1 MSPISEFHAAI
12 LQALVTAGVAAVC
25 WYLYAS
31 RRQATFLWWSV
42 AWSLYVLRIGAIIA
56 FLASNQEPRWLF
68 VHQVLTGA
76 SALAILW
83 AALSMQGVRWR
94 RVYAVAL
101 LFPLLWSWIAIYH
114 LKSFMLAA
122 IPAVLFLSF
131 ATLWTSGV
139 FLGLWRRSR
148 SRGAMALAVVLLI
161 WGLHHLDYPILRAQG
176 AWNPWGYYLDILFV
190 LAVTMGIVLLGLD
203 ELDRRTRDLERLSA
217 RMVDQHE
224 EERRRVSL
232 ELHDQTAQVWAA
244 VKLQLGLIRE
254 QSPSEL
260 APSVSRVLDL
270 VDTGIRSIRGVTTT
284 LRPPLLDD
292 LGLVPALR
300 ALVQSFAE
308 QSALMIE
315 FDAPSTIPT
324 VSPPAALAL
333 FRALQEALSNV
344 VRHSQASNV
353 TVRLA
358 HTGDELTLEVRDN
371 GVGFGPTPSSPMSTG
386 LAGMR
391 ERISALHGS
400 IAIDSQADHGTTLRV
415 TVPLHTGARR
425 APPRPEGAS
434 APAAPVT
441 RSSTDP
447 PLRARPRT

>member
-1 MSPISEFHAAI
+1 MSEFHAAI
-12 LQALVTAGVAAVC
+12 LQAAVTAGVAVVC

-31 RRQATFLWWSV
+31 RRQTAFLWWSV

-56 FLASNQEPRWLF
+56 FLATNQQPWWLF
-68 VHQVLTGA
+68 AHQVLTG
-76 SALAILW
+76 STALALLW

-94 RVYAVAL
+94 PMYAAAL
-101 LFPLLWSWIAIYH
+101 LFPLVWSYVAIYH
-114 LKSFMLAA
+114 LRSFLLAA

-139 FLGLWRRSR
+139 FFGLWRRTR
-148 SRGAMALAVVLLI
+148 SRGALVVAVVLLV
-161 WGLHHLDYPILRAQG
+161 WGVHHLDYPVLRAQG

-203 ELDRRTRDLERLSA
+203 ELDRRTHDLERLSA

-224 EERRRVSL
+224 EERRRVSR

-254 QSPSEL
+254 QAPADL

-270 VDTGIRSIRGVTTT
+270 VDTGITSIRGVTTT

-315 FDAPSTIPT
+315 FDAPPAMPN
-324 VSPPAALAL
+324 VSPQAALAL

-344 VRHSQASNV
+344 VRHSQATNV
-353 TVRLA
+353 FVRLA
-358 HTGDELTLEVRDN
+358 HVGGEVTLEVRDN
-371 GVGFGPTPSSPMSTG
+371 GVGFPQQSKSSSESSASSVVQMG

-400 IAIDSQADHGTTLRV
+400 VSTDSHQ
-415 TVPLHTGARR
+415 GARITVTI
-425 APPRPEGAS
+425 
-434 APAAPVT
+434 PVENG
-441 RSSTDP
+441 R
-447 PLRARPRT
+447 R